1 MAKPETLEMIA
12 AAERRM
18 RGVTNDE
25 RSRTGGVTARRGDDD
40 DDFSDFVDDGE
51 DRDTLN
57 ARPQRIEDID
67 TAKVYAKFNGRRTG

>member
-1 MAKPETLEMIA
+1 MPKAETLEMIE

-18 RGVTNDE
+18 RGVTKDE
-25 RSRTGGVTARRGDDD
+25 GRRTGGVTASRDDG

-67 TAKVYAKFNGRRTG
+67 TAAVYAKFNKRNPA